1 MMQNILEIAIFQGF
15 LFESIIWLFA
25 QYFTRELFRNTI
37 DEIDLCSVFIIKCV
51 GAIGLAVWLIGFYE
65 WYISDGSGFE
75 SYFPYSRIFGPYWV
89 AFWRF
94 PVFLFLVQL
103 LWFSKLGQS
112 KLFRFVIIII
122 LALVL
127 YLEDITIFL
136 TSLHRDYLPGS
147 WRDYDG
153 SLSII
158 HILIKWLLFPLLLTL
173 AYIAKRKKLIKI

>member
-25 QYFTRELFRNTI
+25 QYFTREQFRNTI
-37 DEIDLCSVFIIKCV
+37 DEIDLCSIFIIKWV
-51 GAIGLAVWLIGFYE
+51 GIVSLVTLSYNMYE
-65 WYISDGSGFE
+65 FYISE
-75 SYFPYSRIFGPYWV
+75 SEHYNFYNRIFGPYWF

-103 LWFSKLGQS
+103 LWSSRLSQS

-147 WRDYDG
+147 WRDYYG
-153 SLSII
+153 NISII
-158 HILIKWLLFPLLLTL
+158 NILIKCLLFPLLLTL
-173 AYIAKRKKLIKI
+173 TYIAKRKKLIKI